1 MERPKIALVFGATG
15 GIGSALSRRLHLS
28 GFQLALAARDP
39 SRLQVLARELSA
51 LELPGDVTTAET
63 VDAAFTTVQDQLGS
77 PPSAVA
83 LCVGSILLKPAHL
96 TSDADWD
103 KTLALNLTSAFRVVR
118 AAARAMATTGGSV
131 ALVSSVA
138 AGRGLAN
145 HEAIGAAKA
154 GLEGLMRSAAATYAR
169 QGLRFNAVAPSLTE
183 TPLAAS
189 MLAQETTRRYSAAL
203 HPLGRWGQ
211 PDDVASALAWLL
223 DPAQSWITGQV
234 LSVDGG
240 LSAVQAR

>member
-15 GIGSALSRRLHLS
+15 GIGSALSRRLRLS
-28 GFQLALAARDP
+28 GFHLALAARDP
-39 SRLQVLARELSA
+39 DRLHTLARELAA
-51 LELPGDVTTAET
+51 LEVLGDVTTAET
-63 VDAAFTTVQDQLGS
+63 VDAAFNTVQNQLGS

-118 AAARAMATTGGSV
+118 AAARVMASTGGSV

-145 HEAIGAAKA
+145 HEAIAAAKA
-154 GLEGLMRSAAATYAR
+154 GLEGLVRSAAATYAR
-169 QGLRFNAVAPSLTE
+169 QGLRFNAVAPGLTE
-183 TPLAAS
+183 TPLAAPL
-189 MLAQETTRRYSAAL
+189 LAQNANRRYSTAL
-203 HPLGRWGQ
+203 HPLGRLGQ
-211 PDDVASALAWLL
+211 PDDIASALAWLL
-223 DPAQSWITGQV
+223 DPVQSWVTGQV
-234 LSVDGG
+234 LAVDGG
-240 LSAVQAR
+240 LSTVQAR

>member
-15 GIGSALSRRLHLS
+15 GIGSALARRLHLS
-28 GFQLALAARDP
+28 GFQLALAARKPD
-39 SRLQVLARELSA
+39 RITVLAKELGA
-51 LELPGDVTTAET
+51 LALPGDIVHPET
-63 VDAAFTTVQDQLGS
+63 IDAAFSTIQERMG

-103 KTLALNLTSAFRVVR
+103 TTLALNLTSAFRVVR
-118 AAARAMATTGGSV
+118 AAARSMASTGGSV

-154 GLEGLMRSAAATYAR
+154 GLEGLIRSAAATYAR
-169 QGLRFNAVAPSLTE
+169 QGLRFNAVAPGLTE
-183 TPLAAS
+183 TAMAAPL
-189 MLAQETTRRYSAAL
+189 LAQEATRRYSTAL
-203 HPLGRWGQ
+203 HPLGRLGS
-211 PDDVASALAWLL
+211 PDDIASALAWLL
-223 DPAQSWITGQV
+223 DPTQSWVTGQV
-234 LSVDGG
+234 VAVDGG